1 MLGRPLGK
9 KREVESKP
17 EKYTIFHAL
26 VEALHDK
33 NEAEG
38 KERGRSSVRRFGLR
52 K

>member
-1 MLGRPLGK
+1 MGRPLGK

-17 EKYTIFHAL
+17 ENYTIFHAL

-33 NEAEG
+33 DKAEE
-38 KERGRSSVRRFGLR
+38 KEQGRSSVRRFGFR